1 MTLNS
6 LLTRVTI
13 ADDDQIVREGMTQIL
28 RADPTVEVVG
38 EAGNGREALLQAVQL
53 RPDVVVIDL
62 SMPKLD
68 GVSAT
73 REILERVPGAAVLA
87 ISVYTDM
94 DRAKDVID
102 AGAMGYVVKAGAARF
117 LLPAVRA
124 IANGQVF
131 FSPGISGKIFKK
143 LRGNSAQQLAGS
155 FASGIT

>member
-1 MTLNS
+1 MSENIPI
-6 LLTRVTI
+6 TRVTI
-13 ADDDQIVREGMTQIL
+13 ADDDQVVREGMTQIL
-28 RADPTVEVVG
+28 RADPTIHIVG
-38 EAGNGREALLQAVQL
+38 EAGNGRDALLQAVQL

-73 REILERVPGAAVLA
+73 REILERVPNAAVLA

-124 IANGQVF
+124 VAAGNVF
-131 FSPGISGKIFKK
+131 FSPGVSGSLFKK
-143 LRGNSAQQLAGS
+143 LHQYGALTSADCSA
-155 FASGIT
+155 